1 MKKVK
6 FLMAVASALVLF
18 SSCNNNEENTP
29 VSDKA
34 PLTVQTKFNLQT
46 KAVVTSFPNA
56 SELGLFV
63 TDGALGGNYEGVS
76 SYANVKST
84 YSGSAWSQATPVY
97 LTNKSATIFAYYP
110 FSAGITSGTSILV
123 DHTSQTDYMFGSGN
137 SVNNSSAT
145 ATLTMKHA
153 LALVQFKM
161 NKSNYPGTGLVTKIE
176 ISNASGKTILYSEG
190 TMNCSSGAITNATGK
205 NAAASISNGSG
216 LITLPGTAST
226 DEHTYPTI
234 MVLPTAA
241 TAAAGDI
248 VINFTIDGKVYP
260 YSIPVATSW
269 VGGTKN
275 LYTVTLSGTAVSVN
289 GSVVITDWTSG
300 VNGTAGLK

>member
-6 FLMAVASALVLF
+6 FLMAVASALVLL

-29 VSDKA
+29 VSDKV
-34 PLTVQTKFNLQT
+34 PLTVQTTFQLQT
-46 KAVVTSFPNA
+46 KAVVTAFPNA

-63 TDGALGGNYEGVS
+63 TDGTLGNHYEGIS

-84 YSGSAWSQATPVY
+84 YNGSAWSQATPVY
-97 LTNKSATIFAYYP
+97 LTNKSATIYSYYP
-110 FSAGITSGTSILV
+110 YSAAVTSGATIPV
-123 DHTSQTDYMFGSGN
+123 EHTSQTDYMFGSGN
-137 SVNNSSAT
+137 SVNNGSAT

-161 NKSNYPGTGLVTKIE
+161 NKSNYPGTGVVTKIE
-176 ISNASGKTILYSEG
+176 IANASGKTTLYSEG
-190 TMNCSSGAITNATGK
+190 TMNCSSGAIINATGK
-205 NAAASISNGSG
+205 NAAASISNVSG
-216 LITLPGTAST
+216 LLTLPGTAST
-226 DEHTYPTI
+226 DENTYPTI

-241 TAAAGDI
+241 TAAVGDI
-248 VINFTIDGKVYP
+248 VINFTIDGKIYP
-260 YSIPVATSW
+260 YSIPAATSW

-289 GSVVITDWTSG
+289 GSVIITDWTSG
-300 VNGTAGLK
+300 VNGSAGLK